1 MKHFLTI
8 FILTVIVQ
16 WSCLKAPEY
25 PIEPIINFVGLTSEV
40 MKQGAFNS
48 DSTIITFSFTDGDGD
63 LGDNDS
69 VNIFLTDERIDTITT
84 SFKIPLLSQSAGAKG
99 ISGEIAIK
107 VYTTCCLFPN
117 GQTPCTPSSQY
128 PVDSLVYGIY
138 IIHRGQ
144 HMSNIIYTPAIKL
157 LCQ

>member
-69 VNIFLTDERIDTITT
+69 VNIFLTDERI
-84 SFKIPLLSQSAGAKG
+84 GAKG

-138 IIHRGQ
+138 IIDRGQ
-144 HMSNIIYTPAIKL
+144 HKSNIIYTPAIKL

>member
-1 MKHFLTI
+1 MKRIFLL
-8 FILTVIVQ
+8 FVITGIIN

-25 PIEPIINFVGLTSEV
+25 PIEPVINLITVSNEF
-40 MKQGAFNS
+40 MKQGDFNT
-48 DSTIITFSFTDGDGD
+48 DSTIIVFGFTDGDGD

-69 VNIFLTDERIDTITT
+69 VNIFLTDERIGQSAGT
-84 SFKIPLLSQSAGAKG
+84 FKIPFLSQNAGAKA

-117 GQTPCTPSSQY
+117 GQPPCTVSTQY
-128 PVDSLVYGIY
+128 PVDSLVYSIY
-138 IIHRGQ
+138 IEDRAKHK
-144 HMSNIIYTPAIKL
+144 SNVIKTTPIKL

>member
-1 MKHFLTI
+1 M
-8 FILTVIVQ
+8 
-16 WSCLKAPEY
+16 
-25 PIEPIINFVGLTSEV
+25 
-40 MKQGAFNS
+40 
-48 DSTIITFSFTDGDGD
+48 
-63 LGDNDS
+63 
-69 VNIFLTDERIDTITT
+69 NIFLTDERIDTITT

-138 IIHRGQ
+138 IIDRGQ
-144 HMSNIIYTPAIKL
+144 HKSNIIYTPAIKL